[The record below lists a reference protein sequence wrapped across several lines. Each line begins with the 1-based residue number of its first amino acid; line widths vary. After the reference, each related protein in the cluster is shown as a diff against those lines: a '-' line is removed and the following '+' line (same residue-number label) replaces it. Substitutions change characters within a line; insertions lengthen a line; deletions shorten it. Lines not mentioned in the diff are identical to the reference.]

1 MGSPLSGT
9 QTELYLQRIEK
20 DYIKQWI
27 DSEEIYYYKRYV
39 DDIIILYNNN
49 RIQKEQILQGIKHID
64 KNLSFKLTTE
74 HKNSINFLVMTVDRK
89 ENKLEIGI
97 YRKETSTDTTI
108 HYTSNHPIEQKMA
121 AFRYY
126 INRLLTLPLTQEGKN
141 KEWAEILN
149 MAKSNRLPEDKITKN
164 RAKKLIKCLQLLPA
178 R

>member
-1 MGSPLSGT
+1 MRFIEVT
-9 QTELYLQRIEK
+9 RFLQFAVTDK
-20 DYIKQWI
+20 F
-27 DSEEIYYYKRYV
+27 
-39 DDIIILYNNN
+39 
-49 RIQKEQILQGIKHID
+49 KH
-64 KNLSFKLTTE
+64 
-74 HKNSINFLVMTVDRK
+74 VC
-89 ENKLEIGI
+89 
-97 YRKETSTDTTI
+97 TTI